1 MLPELLRCVSLFTV
15 LHRIDRDLAEQT
27 RQTGCPYCQGP
38 LHNAPYLRKPRG
50 GPPHM
55 PEEYQ
60 LRLSLCCGRR
70 DCRRRVLPPSC
81 LFMER
86 RVYWQLTILVVMTL
100 HQGRSTGY
108 SINRLMRTF
117 AVPRKT
123 IVRWIGYFR
132 DEFAKTHLWRRLRGR
147 VSSVVSDQVLPGG
160 LVCHFL
166 DHHDSADQAMIACL
180 RFLAS
185 G

>member
-27 RQTGCPYCQGP
+27 RRTGCPYCQGP

-50 GPPHM
+50 GPADM

-60 LRLSLCCGRR
+60 RRLSLCCGRQ

-81 LFMER
+81 LFMGR
-86 RVYWQLTILVVMTL
+86 RVYWQLIILVVMTL

-132 DEFAKTHLWRRLRGR
+132 DGFAKTPLWQRLRGR
-147 VSSVVSDQVLPGG
+147 ISSLVSDQGLPCG

-166 DHHDSADQAMIACL
+166 DHHDSAEQAMLACL